1 MHTTRASNRKV
12 ELENAALGAAC
23 ARRVRRVLWAH
34 LSARVPSRA
43 SVPGP
48 RRPPPGRSGSALRII
63 CARRTPSES
72 CQSMDDAWMMHA
84 ARSCAPGRNMRRC
97 ARRLGGLGC
106 AGKVRIPNPARMCVR
121 GGQAAGRES
130 ALWYAHLRT
139 RCAHAHMRSACYTS
153 APTRTHTMRRLQIAE
168 PSLTGGKDHV
178 RKTQKEMVPGVF
190 YIMRTCG
197 RAAQVHCACAL
208 HRPALLCAKLPE
220 CSTCASAHTMRMCA
234 CTTHARACAPLLPSA
249 HIDG

>member
-1 MHTTRASNRKV
+1 MNQCAHDPCQRPQRPTSKTPRWVLR
-12 ELENAALGAAC
+12 ALGVCGVCCGHTSARGC
-23 ARRVRRVLWAH
+23 RRGPRFQVHVARRRDGAT
-34 LSARVPSRA
+34 
-43 SVPGP
+43 
-48 RRPPPGRSGSALRII
+48 ALRII

-106 AGKVRIPNPARMCVR
+106 ARKVRIPNPARMCVR

-139 RCAHAHMRSACYTS
+139 RCARAHMRSACYTS
-153 APTRTHTMRRLQIAE
+153 APPHAQIRYRLQSAE
-168 PSLTGGKDHV
+168 PSLTGGKNHV

-190 YIMRTCG
+190 YMRTCA
-197 RAAQVHCACAL
+197 RAAQVHCAL

>member
-1 MHTTRASNRKV
+1 MCTRPVPAAA
-12 ELENAALGAAC
+12 ETDLENAALGAAC

-48 RRPPPGRSGSALRII
+48 RRPPGRSGSALRII
-63 CARRTPSES
+63 CARRTPS
-72 CQSMDDAWMMHA
+72 CQAMDDACSA
-84 ARSCAPGRNMRRC
+84 VVRTRSVYAHMRTQTGVLWGALGRCVFRIQPG
-97 ARRLGGLGC
+97 
-106 AGKVRIPNPARMCVR
+106 CVC
-121 GGQAAGRES
+121 GGQAAGRGS
-130 ALWYAHLRT
+130 ALWHAHLRT
-139 RCAHAHMRSACYTS
+139 RCARAHMRSACYTS
-153 APTRTHTMRRLQIAE
+153 APPTRTHTMRRLQIAE

-190 YIMRTCG
+190 YMRTCA
-197 RAAQVHCACAL
+197 RAAQVHCAL

-234 CTTHARACAPLLPSA
+234 CTTHACACAPLLPSA